1 MSTRLN
7 LLEKSNRLGDV
18 PSDLVSLADA
28 SSILGVSSERVRQ
41 LVVAGD
47 LPAQRF
53 GNAWAVPMD
62 AIVARRHSARS
73 GGRPLGSA
81 RAWREIVDGDIDL
94 GRPGRYQRR
103 AEVVRCE
110 MSRVDVEALPGAV
123 GASISG
129 VRAAIEF
136 GASLIAADDHDLYL
150 SRRAFG
156 QLDSVVAAVPDSLG
170 RIRLR
175 VVDDDAWG
183 IVSGGEF
190 APRGA
195 VALDLLDS
203 ADPRHWSAAEGL
215 VDDA

>member
-1 MSTRLN
+1 M
-7 LLEKSNRLGDV
+7 

-73 GGRPLGSA
+73 GGRPLGSV

-94 GRPGRYQRR
+94 SRPGRYQRR

-110 MSRVDVEALPGAV
+110 LSRADVESLRGAV
-123 GASISG
+123 GALISG

-136 GASLIAADDHDLYL
+136 GASLIAADDRDRDLYL

-156 QLDSVVAAVPDSLG
+156 QLGSVVAAVPDSLG
-170 RIRLR
+170 RVRLR
-175 VVDDDAWG
+175 VVDDDVWG
-183 IVSGGEF
+183 IISGGEF

-203 ADPRHWSAAEGL
+203 ADPRHWIAAEGL
-215 VDDA
+215 VADV

>member
-1 MSTRLN
+1 M
-7 LLEKSNRLGDV
+7 GM

-62 AIVARRHSARS
+62 ALVARRHSSRP
-73 GGRPLGSA
+73 GGRPLGPL
-81 RAWREIVDGDIDL
+81 RAWREIVGGDVDL
-94 GRPGRYQRR
+94 GRPGRYPRR
-103 AEVVRCE
+103 GDVVRCE
-110 MSRVDVEALPGAV
+110 MSQADLESLPGAA
-123 GASISG
+123 GALKSG
-129 VRAAIEF
+129 VRGAIEY
-136 GASLIAADDHDLYL
+136 GASLIASNDHDLYMCR
-150 SRRAFG
+150 SAFD
-156 QLDSVVAAVPDSLG
+156 QLDSLVAVVPNSLSP
-170 RIRLR
+170 IRLR

-183 IVSGGEF
+183 IISHGEL

-203 ADPRHWSAAEGL
+203 ADPRHWIAAEEL
-215 VDDA
+215 VANA

>member
-1 MSTRLN
+1 M
-7 LLEKSNRLGDV
+7 

-73 GGRPLGSA
+73 GGRPLGSV

-94 GRPGRYQRR
+94 SRPGRYQRR

-110 MSRVDVEALPGAV
+110 MSWADVESLPGAV
-123 GASISG
+123 GALISG

-136 GASLIAADDHDLYL
+136 GASLIAADDRDLYL

-156 QLDSVVAAVPDSLG
+156 QLGSVVAAVPDALG
-170 RIRLR
+170 RVRLR
-175 VVDDDAWG
+175 VIDDDAWG
-183 IVSGGEF
+183 IISGGEV

-203 ADPRHWSAAEGL
+203 ADPRHWIAAEGL
-215 VDDA
+215 VGDA

>member
-1 MSTRLN
+1 M
-7 LLEKSNRLGDV
+7 
-18 PSDLVSLADA
+18 PSDLLSLAAA

-62 AIVARRHSARS
+62 AVLARRHSARS
-73 GGRPLGSA
+73 GGRPLGA
-81 RAWREIVDGDIDL
+81 VRAWREIVDGDVDL

-110 MSRVDVEALPGAV
+110 MSQADFESLPGAV
-123 GASISG
+123 GALMSG

-136 GASLIAADDHDLYL
+136 GASLIAAHDRDLYL
-150 SRRAFG
+150 SRGAFD
-156 QLDSVVAAVPDSLG
+156 QLELLVAAIPDPLG
-170 RIRLR
+170 QTRLR

-183 IVSGGEF
+183 IISRDDF

-203 ADPRHWSAAEGL
+203 ADPRHWIAADGL
-215 VDDA
+215 VADA

>member
-1 MSTRLN
+1 MP
-7 LLEKSNRLGDV
+7 SN
-18 PSDLVSLADA
+18 LVSLADA

-62 AIVARRHSARS
+62 AIVARRHSSRS
-73 GGRPLGSA
+73 GGRPLSA
-81 RAWREIVDGDIDL
+81 LRAWREIVDGDIDL
-94 GRPGRYQRR
+94 DRPGRYQRR

-110 MSRVDVEALPGAV
+110 MSQADVESLPGAV
-123 GASISG
+123 GALMSG

-136 GASLIAADDHDLYL
+136 GASLVAADDRDLYL
-150 SRRAFG
+150 SRGAFD
-156 QLDSVVAAVPDSLG
+156 QLDSLVAVIPDSLG
-170 RIRLR
+170 QIRLR
-175 VVDDDAWG
+175 VVDGDAWG
-183 IVSGGEF
+183 MISRGEF

-203 ADPRHWSAAEGL
+203 ADPRHWIAAEGL
-215 VDDA
+215 VAEV

>member
-1 MSTRLN
+1 M
-7 LLEKSNRLGDV
+7 

-62 AIVARRHSARS
+62 AVVARRHSPRS
-73 GGRPLGSA
+73 GGRPLGPV
-81 RAWREIVDGDIDL
+81 RAWREIVDGEVDPV
-94 GRPGRYQRR
+94 RPGRYQRR
-103 AEVVRCE
+103 AKVVRCE
-110 MSRVDVEALPGAV
+110 MSSADFESLPGAV
-123 GASISG
+123 GALMSG
-129 VRAAIEF
+129 VHAAIGF
-136 GASLIAADDHDLYL
+136 GASLIAADDRDLYL
-150 SRRAFG
+150 SRSGFD
-156 QLDSVVAAVPDSLG
+156 QLGSLVAAIPNSLG
-170 RIRLR
+170 KIRLR

-183 IVSGGEF
+183 IISGSEV

-203 ADPRHWSAAEGL
+203 ADPRHWIAAEHL
-215 VDDA
+215 VDDV